1 MVKDDHTM
9 GQRTLDRLYQ
19 RTEGMNLRV
28 GQTISED
35 RGHEPEGWTDY
46 IRGQRA

>member
-1 MVKDDHTM
+1 
-9 GQRTLDRLYQ
+9 
-19 RTEGMNLRV
+19 MNLRV

-46 IRGQRA
+46 IRGRTAGMDLRDYYY